1 MKDWNA
7 LRERYLKD
15 DLSARLGG
23 LAANLARIKSLV
35 QRGASSNTVE
45 YLMRES
51 KFFIEWT
58 AMDAGIEKAA
68 DLVELQ
74 VQLARWQFGWSNIWE
89 DDGQRMNVA
98 EQAKI
103 WSDRVLEMSGLLS
116 EPITYSISQ
125 SSEVQ

>member
-15 DLSARLGG
+15 DLSAPLGG
-23 LAANLARIKSLV
+23 LAANLVRIKSLV
-35 QRGASSNTVE
+35 QVGASSNTVE

-74 VQLARWQFGWSNIWE
+74 VQLARWQFGWSNIWA

-98 EQAKI
+98 EQANI

-116 EPITYSISQ
+116 EPIT
-125 SSEVQ
+125 